1 MKAYAAN
8 ARGAFLAYLAY
19 RSGFIFAILN
29 NLVYIT
35 IAFFL
40 WRSIFQG
47 AEELR
52 GLTFDQTFLYVTLAS
67 SLMVMLKTWTDWEI
81 SHQIV
86 SGSIIMSLVKPINY
100 QWLMMSQSI
109 GFSMMNFLTVVV
121 PSVVFLVFVFQVP
134 FFSGIGLLFLP
145 LALVFSFILNNTI
158 DYMVGLTSFYT
169 ESIWGISATKD
180 IVILFLS
187 GSLIPLQFFPDW
199 AQQILKLLPFQAM
212 YHLPLMMLIEPE
224 QPVMTY
230 VRSLGVQVLWIAALL
245 TLARL
250 FYKRAIRVLRVAG
263 G

>member
-1 MKAYAAN
+1 MRAYLATT
-8 ARGAFLAYLAY
+8 RGSFLAYLAY
-19 RSGFIFAILN
+19 RSGFIFSILN

-47 AEELR
+47 QETLR
-52 GLTFDQTFLYVTLAS
+52 GLTFDQTFLYITLAS
-67 SLMVMLKTWTDWEI
+67 SLMVTLKTWTDWEI

-86 SGSIIMSLVKPINY
+86 SGSIIMSLVKPVKF
-100 QWLMMSQSI
+100 QWLMMSQSV
-109 GFSMMNFLTVVV
+109 GFSVMNFLTVVV
-121 PSVVFLVFVFQVP
+121 PSVLFLVFVFQVP
-134 FFSGIGLLFLP
+134 FYSGIGLLFLP
-145 LALVFSFILNNTI
+145 LALVFSFVLNTTI
-158 DYMVGLTSFYT
+158 DYMIGLTSFYT

-180 IVILFLS
+180 IIILFLS

-199 AQQILKLLPFQAM
+199 AQQTLKLLPFQAM

-230 VRSLGVQVLWIAALL
+230 VMSLGVQLFWVAALL
-245 TLARL
+245 ALARL
-250 FYKRAIRVLRVAG
+250 FYNRAIRVLRVAG